1 MALDI
6 SKNLSLEAPL
16 EAKSVGV
23 IDEKYICKVCNKLL
37 CDAVQTECGE
47 RFCKSCVQLLPSGGL
62 LCPVEKVE
70 CHFFN
75 DKFAIKE
82 ISALEFYCPHFE
94 NCLWKGPL
102 SKFKVHLGLCEY
114 AIQKCEKCG
123 GEILKKNLVEHSL
136 KDCSNSYFTCKYC
149 IENVLLRDKQTHKC
163 LKSPVECQLGCG
175 STFLYEE
182 LKNHISKCNN
192 LAKTCIYR
200 LIGCK
205 SDLTNSVEE
214 HYKSDVISH
223 NHLLMVFVQEM
234 SVKQITLKNEVSK
247 LSKENLEL
255 RQQLESV
262 KKYDQEINDFKKT
275 VEVQVNESASIF
287 QALSLQVNDLKET
300 IFKPSTVDDFSKK
313 LSVVERSQEKLNETY
328 SDLQLSQQIL
338 ENTSYD
344 GHLLWKISSYK
355 QRSMAAMSG
364 TIPALH
370 SAPCYTSRFGYKYCL
385 RLYLNGDGAGKGSY
399 ISLFFVLMKSD
410 YDSLHKWPFQ
420 NKVTFRLRAKN
431 PEYDIVESFTPDRNS
446 SSFIKPVRE
455 MNIAAGVPLF
465 AKKSDINENFILDDA
480 IFIESKIHL

>member
-1 MALDI
+1 MDI
-6 SKNLSLEAPL
+6 SRSIGLNHFVKANPVENIN
-16 EAKSVGV
+16 AKYLC
-23 IDEKYICKVCNKLL
+23 KICTKLL
-37 CDAVQTECGE
+37 YNPIQTGCGE
-47 RFCKSCVQLLPSGGL
+47 RFCESCVKFTSSGKI
-62 LCPVEKVE
+62 LCPVENVE
-70 CHFFN
+70 CIYFY
-75 DKFAIKE
+75 DKFANKE
-82 ISALEFYCPHFE
+82 IEILEFECPFNK
-94 NCLWKGPL
+94 NCNWSGKLIKL
-102 SKFKVHLGLCEY
+102 KEEHLNSCDY
-114 AIQKCEKCG
+114 KIYICEKCG
-123 GEILKKNLVEHSL
+123 EEVIQKNFNEHSL
-136 KDCSNSYFTCKYC
+136 NYCSHSFFTCLYC
-149 IENVLLRDKQTHKC
+149 DENVSVKDKIAHLC
-163 LKSPVECQLGCG
+163 LKLPVTCLLDCG
-175 STFLYEE
+175 ATFLYEDIITH
-182 LKNHISKCNN
+182 LNQCNN
-192 LAKTCIYR
+192 LKNICVYR

-205 SDLTNSVEE
+205 LPLINSVEE

-223 NHLLMVFVQEM
+223 NHLMMVFVQEL
-234 SVKQITLKNEVSK
+234 SVKQMTLKNEVSK

-255 RQQLESV
+255 CQKLELV
-262 KKYDQEINDFKKT
+262 KKYGKEINDLKKT
-275 VEVQVNESASIF
+275 VQIQVDESASIF
-287 QALSLQVNDLKET
+287 QGLSLQVNDLKEAN
-300 IFKPSTVDDFSKK
+300 FMQAPVDKHNKK
-313 LSVVERSQEKLNETY
+313 LSFIERSQEKLNESY
-328 SDLQLSQQIL
+328 NDLHLSQQIL

-431 PEYDIVESFTPDRNS
+431 PEYDIVESFTPDKNS

-480 IFIESKIHL
+480 IFIESKVYL